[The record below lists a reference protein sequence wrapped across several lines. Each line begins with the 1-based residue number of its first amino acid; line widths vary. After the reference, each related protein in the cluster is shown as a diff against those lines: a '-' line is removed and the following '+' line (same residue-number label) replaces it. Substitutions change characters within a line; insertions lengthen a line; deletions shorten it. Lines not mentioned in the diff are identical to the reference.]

1 MAAPAKTLVDDAA
14 RRDAMAVHDRS
25 FLVEA
30 GAGSGKTAVMAGRIA
45 LLLARGVPPKAIAA
59 VTFTELAASELFIRV
74 KAFVDALT
82 DGTTPPE
89 LQVALPDGLSVDQR
103 RRLAAAREAIDD
115 MTCSTIHGFCQRLI
129 TPYPVEA
136 GIDPGAAV
144 MDRDQGDL
152 AFAEIV
158 DAWLRSELADEANG
172 LLAELVLHDP
182 DKTVR
187 LIRTILEHLRR
198 HRTLAPCETEDLTSF
213 ASAFLEVVD
222 DFCRFMTEAAVQEP
236 ETEAIAARFQELAEE
251 IDAAL
256 PAESPSGVVVLLTAR
271 PHPDLLTKGGTF
283 LTYRKKGKWG
293 DAARRVGLAKADGDR
308 LNDSAATRY
317 SGCCAAW
324 NALQRAA
331 AARALADLVPLLQ
344 PVMERF
350 RDYKRSAAL
359 LDFDDL
365 IFNARDLLREN
376 DEVRRAL
383 AKRYT
388 HVLVDEFQDTD
399 PLQTEIFWRLC
410 GDSPA
415 DGDNGNWPSFA
426 LRPGALFLVGDPK
439 QAIYR
444 FRGADIAAYLRA
456 REAFAAQVADGVLSI
471 TTNFRSC
478 PPIMH
483 YVNGR
488 FEGPLAAENG
498 QPGFQA
504 LDAFLPERAAGPSV
518 VALDIKAAGDDGKAN
533 TSRQRDSEAEAVA
546 EACARLIGSE
556 PILDPD
562 DGELR
567 PCRAGDIAL
576 LAPTGSELWRYEE
589 ALEERGIPVATQAGK
604 GLFQRQEI
612 QDLIAVTRVLADQR
626 DTLALGAL
634 LRGPLVGLTEE
645 ELLDIVWDLSR
656 SGDKPDD
663 LPRPDDAPD
672 DLPRSD
678 DAPDDL
684 PRSDDAPDD
693 LPRLHV
699 GVSPE
704 NITHPLARDIV
715 EKLQTLR
722 RQVNATTPHHLLS
735 QAVDVLRV
743 RPILLRR
750 HRGQAERALANV
762 DLYLSFS
769 RAYAVRGLRA
779 FAEAM
784 TAAWTDASRAVE
796 GRPDAQEEA
805 VALYTMHAAKGLEWP
820 VVIPVNTMTQVRTA
834 ERAVTDRASGRFYCP
849 VFGVEPEGF
858 AAVLDAEKLEF
869 ERERVRLWY
878 VAATRAR
885 ELLVLPRLDVT
896 ARSAAW
902 VSVVD
907 LALPDLPA
915 LDLGHHPLEIEPD
928 ATGDENTQTRS
939 VFASQAEAIAAS
951 QRRIVWHQP
960 SRAEAEDA
968 PANGDESTIGEEG
981 PSLLATDGEGTWLD
995 GPAAPSIQGGRE
1007 RGLIL
1012 HKLLEEVLTGE
1023 TEETTPLLTARAE
1036 TLIRSLGHPVTDNPA
1051 QGLVPAELAGSV
1063 LRALSIPQ
1071 VAELR
1076 PRLQPEFPVY
1086 ASTATYTQ
1094 EEATAGVVDA
1104 IAFAPDGTPEVVI
1117 DWKSDVDPSPETIQ
1131 HYCAQVRA
1139 YLDTTGAPRGLV
1151 VAVTSGTV
1159 VPVAPT
1165 RG

>member
-1 MAAPAKTLVDDAA
+1 MPAPENMLADDAA
-14 RRDAMAVHDRS
+14 RRQAMAVHDRS

-45 LLLARGVPPKAIAA
+45 LLLARGIAPKSIAA
-59 VTFTELAASELFIRV
+59 VTFTEFAASELFIRV

-82 DGTTPPE
+82 AGQIPTE
-89 LQVALPDGLSVDQR
+89 LRVALPDGLPEDQR
-103 RRLAAAREAIDD
+103 RRLASAREAIDE

-144 MDRDQGDL
+144 MDRDQADL

-158 DAWLRSELADEANG
+158 DAWLRSELTGEANG

-182 DKTVR
+182 DKTVE

-198 HRTLAPCETEDLTSF
+198 HRTLAPCEREDLASF
-213 ASAFLEVVD
+213 AAAFRQAAD
-222 DFCRFMTEAAVQEP
+222 GFYGFMAGVGVEESETVAMAAQF
-236 ETEAIAARFQELAEE
+236 RELAQE
-251 IDAAL
+251 IEPAL
-256 PAESPSGVVVLLTAR
+256 PAETPSSIVGLLTAQ
-271 PHPDLLTKGGTF
+271 PHPDLRTQGGNF
-283 LTYRKKGKWG
+283 RKYQKKGKWEQ
-293 DAARRVGLAKADGDR
+293 AARRSGLAKADGGR
-308 LNDSAATRY
+308 LNDSAAIHYKR
-317 SGCCAAW
+317 CCEAW
-324 NALQRAA
+324 NALRQAA
-331 AARALADLVPLLQ
+331 ASAVLADLVPLLQ
-344 PVMERF
+344 PVQERF
-350 RDYKRSAAL
+350 RAYKRSAAL

-365 IFNARDLLREN
+365 IFTARHLLRQN
-376 DEVRRAL
+376 NEVRRAL
-383 AKRYT
+383 ARRYT

-410 GDSPA
+410 GDPPD
-415 DGDNGNWPSFA
+415 DGDTGDWQAFA

-444 FRGADIAAYLRA
+444 FRGADIAAYLQA
-456 REAFAAQVADGVLSI
+456 REAFVAQVPDGVLSI

-478 PPIMH
+478 APIMH
-483 YVNGR
+483 YVNER
-488 FEGPLAAENG
+488 FERPLSAENG

-504 LDAFLPERAAGPSV
+504 LDAFLPERAEGPSV
-518 VALDIKAAGDDGKAN
+518 VALDIKAVAEDGITSA
-533 TSRQRDSEAEAVA
+533 SRQRDSEAEAVA
-546 EACARLIGSE
+546 GVCARLIGSE
-556 PILDPD
+556 DILDPD
-562 DGELR
+562 SGERR

-576 LAPTGSELWRYEE
+576 LAPTGSDLWRYEE
-589 ALEERGIPVATQAGK
+589 ALERQGIPVATQAGK

-645 ELLDIVWDLSR
+645 ELLDIVWE
-656 SGDKPDD
+656 
-663 LPRPDDAPD
+663 LPRFDDAPD
-672 DLPRSD
+672 N
-678 DAPDDL
+678 
-684 PRSDDAPDD
+684 
-693 LPRLHV
+693 LPRLDV
-699 GVSPE
+699 GASPE
-704 NITHPLARDIV
+704 NIIHPLAREIV
-715 EKLQTLR
+715 ERLQALR
-722 RQVNATTPHHLLS
+722 RQVNATTPHNLLS

-750 HRGQAERALANV
+750 HGGQAERALANV

-784 TAAWTDASRAVE
+784 AAAWTDESRAVE

-834 ERAVTDRASGRFYCP
+834 ERAVTDRVSGRFYCP
-849 VFGVEPEGF
+849 VFGVEPSGF
-858 AAVLDAEKLEF
+858 EAVLDAEKLEF

-885 ELLVLPRLDVT
+885 ELLVLPRLDVDV
-896 ARSAAW
+896 RSSAW

-907 LALPDLPA
+907 LGLPDLPA
-915 LDLGHHPLEIEPD
+915 LDLDHHPPEVERG
-928 ATGDENTQTRS
+928 AAGEENTQTRS
-939 VFASQAEAIAAS
+939 IFVSEAEAIAAS

-960 SRAEAEDA
+960 SREEGEDA
-968 PANGDESTIGEEG
+968 PTIGEEG
-981 PSLLATDGEGTWLD
+981 PPLLATDGEGAWVE
-995 GPAAPSIQGGRE
+995 GAEAPAIQGGRE

-1023 TEETTPLLTARAE
+1023 TEETTTILDARAE
-1036 TLIRSLGHPVTDNPA
+1036 TLIRSLGRPVTDDPA
-1051 QGLVPAELAGSV
+1051 LGLVPAELAGCV
-1063 LRALSIPQ
+1063 VRALSIPE
-1071 VAELR
+1071 VAALK
-1076 PRLQPEFPVY
+1076 PRLKPEYPVY
-1086 ASTATYTQ
+1086 ASTVTGTH
-1094 EEATAGVVDA
+1094 EEATAGIVDA
-1104 IAFAPDGTPEVVI
+1104 IAFGPDGTPEVVI
-1117 DWKSDVDPSPETIQ
+1117 DWKSDVDPSAETIQ

-1139 YLDTTGAPRGLV
+1139 YLDTTGAARGLI
-1151 VAVTSGTV
+1151 VAVTAGTV
-1159 VPVAPT
+1159 VPVTPSPAPKGNSAT
-1165 RG
+1165 DAESAIAT

>member
-1 MAAPAKTLVDDAA
+1 MATPLKTLVDDAA

-45 LLLARGVPPKAIAA
+45 LLLARGIAPKSIAA

-82 DGTTPPE
+82 DGAIPPE
-89 LQVALPDGLSVDQR
+89 LQVALPDGLSEEQR
-103 RRLAAAREAIDD
+103 CHLAAAREAIDE

-172 LLAELVLHDP
+172 LLVELVLHDP
-182 DKTVR
+182 DATVR

-198 HRTLAPCETEDLTSF
+198 HRTLAPCESEDLTSL
-213 ASAFLEVVD
+213 ASAFREAVD
-222 DFCRFMTEAAVQEP
+222 GFCGFVTEAVVEES
-236 ETEAIAARFQELAEE
+236 ETMAMAARLRELAEE
-251 IDAAL
+251 TDPAL
-256 PAESPSGVVVLLTAR
+256 PAESPSGVVALLTAR
-271 PHPDLLTKGGTF
+271 PHPDLLTKGGYF

-293 DAARRVGLAKADGDR
+293 DAARRAGLAKADGDR
-308 LNDSAATRY
+308 LFDSANAHY
-317 SGCCAAW
+317 SRCCAAW
-324 NALQRAA
+324 NAVQRAA

-344 PVMERF
+344 PVMDRF

-365 IFNARDLLREN
+365 IFTARDLLRDN

-383 AKRYT
+383 ARRYT

-410 GDSPA
+410 GDPPHG
-415 DGDNGNWPSFA
+415 GDNGDWPSFA

-456 REAFAAQVADGVLSI
+456 RDAFAAQVADGVRSI

-478 PPIMH
+478 EPIMH

-488 FEGPLAAENG
+488 FEDPLSAENG

-518 VALDIKAAGDDGKAN
+518 VALDIKAADEDGKAN

-562 DGELR
+562 DGEWR

-589 ALEERGIPVATQAGK
+589 ALEGRGIPVATQAGK

-612 QDLIAVTRVLADQR
+612 QDLIAVTRVLADPR

-634 LRGPLVGLTEE
+634 LRGPLVGLTED
-645 ELLDIVWDLSR
+645 ELLDIVWDL
-656 SGDKPDD
+656 
-663 LPRPDDAPD
+663 
-672 DLPRSD
+672 PRSD
-678 DAPDDL
+678 DKPDE
-684 PRSDDAPDD
+684 
-693 LPRLHV
+693 LPRLGV

-704 NITHPLARDIV
+704 NITHSLAREIV
-715 EKLQTLR
+715 EKLQSLR
-722 RQVNATTPHHLLS
+722 RQVNATTPHQLLS
-735 QAVDVLRV
+735 QAVDMLRV

-750 HRGQAERALANV
+750 HRGQAERALANI

-885 ELLVLPRLDVT
+885 ELLVLPRLDVS
-896 ARSAAW
+896 ARPAAW
-902 VSVVD
+902 VSVVN
-907 LALPDLPA
+907 LALPGLPA
-915 LDLGHHPLEIEPD
+915 LELDHHPLEVEPD
-928 ATGDENTQTRS
+928 AAGDENTQTRS
-939 VFASQAEAIAAS
+939 VFVSEAEAIAAS
-951 QRRIVWHQP
+951 QRRIDWRQP
-960 SRAEAEDA
+960 SLAEGEDVA
-968 PANGDESTIGEEG
+968 TDGDEG
-981 PSLLATDGEGTWLD
+981 PPLLATDGEGTWLE
-995 GPAAPSIQGGRE
+995 GPAAPAIQGGRE

-1023 TEETTPLLTARAE
+1023 TEETATVLAARAD
-1036 TLIRSLGHPVTDNPA
+1036 TLIRNVGHPVMDNPA
-1051 QGLVPAELAGSV
+1051 HGLVPAELAGCV
-1063 LRALSIPQ
+1063 VRALSIPE
-1071 VAELR
+1071 VAALR

-1086 ASTATYTQ
+1086 ASTLTDTH

-1104 IAFAPDGTPEVVI
+1104 IAFGPGGTPEVVI

-1165 RG
+1165 PA